1 MLEGYIDR
9 FLALIGAKQ
18 PAEAAESI
26 PNSDQAF
33 AREAKP
39 VSRSKLPT
47 SAQHPAPV
55 TVPRSASPA
64 PSAHPVAER
73 PRAVG
78 SQQVAVSVSTKVA
91 AAPSKNRTASP
102 EVVERILAIN
112 WEILSSP
119 GGKVE
124 LSPSQAKYVAL
135 LTNPRDRQNTL
146 IIADGYQMHPETSA
160 ARSHLRR
167 RGESW
172 VHEFIVD
179 LPVVRH
185 VYEKAGVV
193 TERAGGTGTA
203 AQRGKEFLDLIRK
216 AAEVKSSDMH
226 LTVYEHE
233 ARAERRED
241 GELESFDHLLSQ
253 SALEICQAAFAMA
266 DNSDPTYMP
275 LEDQEARVTKAS
287 VEAAGQKFP
296 PGVQALRLQFTY
308 LPPGGRYLVARLLYD
323 QKPGL
328 DADVDTLGFAKNHIR
343 DLNLMRSRPYGV
355 NIVSGPTGS
364 GKSTTLQR
372 ILTVLKRKHPGRN
385 ILSIEDP
392 PEYLIE
398 NVRQLAI
405 TNARTEGERS
415 AAYQKKMNSAMR
427 LDPDTIMVGEVRDGP
442 SASLMFKAAM
452 SGHGVYTTVH
462 ANTAPAILDR
472 LRDMGVEPYKLGDA
486 TLVTGL
492 VGQRLLRR
500 IKPEHGLT
508 INEARKLEILEE
520 EDFDYLVRLA
530 GPHADKVRF
539 DCALGTSDPA
549 QAKLARD
556 GRQIIAESIHP
567 DQTYLDLYFDK
578 SKSAANTYWI
588 EELGGVTMYEHA
600 MTKICEGVLCPVEFK
615 AKLGR
620 LQMVDIERR
629 DTVFKHVGV

>member
-9 FLALIGAKQ
+9 FLALIGKQ
-18 PAEAAESI
+18 PAEAAEGAPISE
-26 PNSDQAF
+26 QAF
-33 AREAKP
+33 TKEAKP
-39 VSRSKLPT
+39 VSRARPQAAAATQQS
-47 SAQHPAPV
+47 APV
-55 TVPRSASPA
+55 ARAPA
-64 PSAHPVAER
+64 PSAPAQPSPER

-78 SQQVAVSVSTKVA
+78 SQQVAVTVSTKVA
-91 AAPSKNRTASP
+91 AAPGKNRTASP
-102 EVVERILAIN
+102 EVVERILSIN
-112 WEILSSP
+112 WEILSQP
-119 GGKVE
+119 GGRVE
-124 LSPSQAKYVAL
+124 LSPSQSKYVAL
-135 LTNPRDRQNTL
+135 LTNPKDRQNTL
-146 IIADGYQMHPETSA
+146 IIADGYQIHPETSA

-172 VHEFIVD
+172 SHEFVVD
-179 LPVVRH
+179 LPVVRQ

-193 TERAGGTGTA
+193 PDRTGGTGSA

-216 AAEVKSSDMH
+216 AAEVKSSDLH

-241 GELESFDHLLSQ
+241 GELESFEHLLSQ
-253 SALEICQAAFAMA
+253 TALEICQAAFAMA

-296 PGVQALRLQFTY
+296 PGVQSLRLQFTY

-415 AAYQKKMNSAMR
+415 SAYQKKMNSAMR

-500 IKPEHGLT
+500 INPEYGLS
-508 INEARKLEILEE
+508 IAEARELHILDE
-520 EDFDYLVRLA
+520 EDLDYLVRLA
-530 GPHADKVRF
+530 GPHADLVRF
-539 DCALGTSDPA
+539 DGALGTTDPA
-549 QAKLARD
+549 QMKRARN
-556 GRQIIAESIHP
+556 GRSIIAETIYP
-567 DQTYLDLYFDK
+567 DQTFLDLYFDK
-578 SKSAANTYWI
+578 SKSSANQYWI
-588 EELGGVTMYEHA
+588 EELNGVTMYEHA
-600 MTKICEGVLCPVEFK
+600 MTLMCQGVLCPTEFI

-629 DTVFKHVGV
+629 EKVFKLVGA

>member
-1 MLEGYIDR
+1 
-9 FLALIGAKQ
+9 
-18 PAEAAESI
+18 
-26 PNSDQAF
+26 
-33 AREAKP
+33 
-39 VSRSKLPT
+39 
-47 SAQHPAPV
+47 
-55 TVPRSASPA
+55 
-64 PSAHPVAER
+64 
-73 PRAVG
+73 
-78 SQQVAVSVSTKVA
+78 
-91 AAPSKNRTASP
+91 
-102 EVVERILAIN
+102 VERILSIN
-112 WEILSSP
+112 WEILSQP

-124 LSPSQAKYVAL
+124 LSPSQSKYVAL
-135 LTNPRDRQNTL
+135 LTNPKDRQNTL
-146 IIADGYQMHPETSA
+146 IIADGFQIHPETSA

-172 VHEFIVD
+172 VHEFVVD
-179 LPVVRH
+179 LPVIRQ

-193 TERAGGTGTA
+193 PDRVGGTGNA

-233 ARAERRED
+233 AQAERRED
-241 GELESFDHLLSQ
+241 GELESFEHLLSQ
-253 SALEICQAAFAMA
+253 AALEICQAAFAMA

-275 LEDQEARVTKAS
+275 LEDQEARVTRAS

-500 IKPEHGLT
+500 IKPEHGLS
-508 INEARKLEILEE
+508 IAEARRLEILEE
-520 EDFDYLVRLA
+520 EDFDYLIRLA
-530 GPHADKVRF
+530 GPYADKVRF
-539 DCALGTSDPA
+539 DCALDTSDPKK
-549 QAKLARD
+549 AKLARD

-578 SKSAANTYWI
+578 SKSAANQYWI
-588 EELGGVTMYEHA
+588 EELHGVTMYEHA
-600 MTKICEGVLCPVEFK
+600 MTIMCQGQLCPIEFK

-629 DTVFKHVGV
+629 EKVFNLVGV

>member
-18 PAEAAESI
+18 PAEAADSGHISE
-26 PNSDQAF
+26 QAF
-33 AREAKP
+33 SEAKP
-39 VSRSKLPT
+39 
-47 SAQHPAPV
+47 APR
-55 TVPRSASPA
+55 TKPQASPA
-64 PSAHPVAER
+64 AAPAPRAVLSSSSPTAEK

-78 SQQVAVSVSTKVA
+78 SQQVAVTVSTKVA
-91 AAPSKNRTASP
+91 AAPGKNRTASP
-102 EVVERILAIN
+102 EVVERILSIN
-112 WEILSSP
+112 WEILSHP

-124 LSPSQAKYVAL
+124 LTPSQSKYVAL
-135 LTNPRDRQNTL
+135 LTNPKDRQNTL
-146 IIADGYQMHPETSA
+146 IIADGFQIHPETSA

-179 LPVVRH
+179 LPVVRQ

-193 TERAGGTGTA
+193 PDRVGGTGNA

-233 ARAERRED
+233 AQAERRED
-241 GELESFDHLLSQ
+241 GELESFEHLLSQ
-253 SALEICQAAFAMA
+253 AALEICQAAFAMA

-275 LEDQEARVTKAS
+275 LEDQEARVTRAS

-500 IKPEHGLT
+500 IKPEHGLS
-508 INEARKLEILEE
+508 IAEARRLEILEE
-520 EDFDYLVRLA
+520 EDFDYLIRLA
-530 GPHADKVRF
+530 GPYADKVRF
-539 DCALGTSDPA
+539 DCALDTSDPKK
-549 QAKLARD
+549 AKLARD

-578 SKSAANTYWI
+578 SKSAANQYWI
-588 EELGGVTMYEHA
+588 EELHGVTMYEHA
-600 MTKICEGVLCPVEFK
+600 MTIMCQGQLCPIEFK

-629 DTVFKHVGV
+629 EKVFNLVGV

>member
-1 MLEGYIDR
+1 MLDGYIDR
-9 FLALIGAKQ
+9 FLVLIGAKQ
-18 PAEAAESI
+18 PAAAPGNVTKPEVPVTRPVAS
-26 PNSDQAF
+26 
-33 AREAKP
+33 AKP
-39 VSRSKLPT
+39 AARSPSPSPVPVARSAST
-47 SAQHPAPV
+47 SAQAVPA
-55 TVPRSASPA
+55 
-64 PSAHPVAER
+64 EK

-78 SQQVAVSVSTKVA
+78 GQVAVTVSTKVS
-91 AAPSKNRTASP
+91 AAPGKNRTASP
-102 EVVERILAIN
+102 EVVERILSIN
-112 WEILSSP
+112 WEVLTGP
-119 GGKVE
+119 TGKVE
-124 LSPSQAKYVAL
+124 LSPSQSKYVAL
-135 LTNPRDRQNTL
+135 LTNPKDRQNTL
-146 IIADGYQMHPETSA
+146 IIADGFQIHPETSA

-179 LPVVRH
+179 LPVIRQ
-185 VYEKAGVV
+185 VYENAGIMPEKAFSGS
-193 TERAGGTGTA
+193 A

-216 AAEVKSSDMH
+216 SAEVKSSDMH

-233 ARAERRED
+233 AMAERRED
-241 GELESFDHLLSQ
+241 GELESFEHLLSQ
-253 SALEICQAAFAMA
+253 QALEICQAAFAMA

-323 QKPGL
+323 QKAGI
-328 DADVDTLGFAKNHIR
+328 DADVDTLGFARNHIR

-355 NIVSGPTGS
+355 NIISGPTGS

-372 ILTVLKRKHPGRN
+372 VLTALKRKHPGRN

-398 NVRQLAI
+398 RVRQLAI

-462 ANTAPAILDR
+462 ANTASAILDR

-500 IKPEHGLT
+500 INPEYGLT
-508 INEARKLEILEE
+508 ISEARGLGILED

-530 GPHADKVRF
+530 GPYADKVRF
-539 DCALGTSDPA
+539 DGALGTDDPA
-549 QAKLARD
+549 KMKRARN
-556 GRQIIAESIHP
+556 GRSIVAETIHP
-567 DQTYLDLYFDK
+567 DQTYLDYYFEK
-578 SKSAANTYWI
+578 TKSAAHRYWI
-588 EELGGVTMYEHA
+588 EEMEGVTMYEHA
-600 MTKICEGVLCPVEFK
+600 MTLMCQGLLCPTEFK

-620 LQMVDIERR
+620 LQMVDVDRR
-629 DTVFKHVGV
+629 DKVFLIVDR

>member
-18 PAEAAESI
+18 AEAATETGSF
-26 PNSDQAF
+26 PRPVAATPPQA
-33 AREAKP
+33 A
-39 VSRSKLPT
+39 SRSVQRAAPP
-47 SAQHPAPV
+47 SAIPPA
-55 TVPRSASPA
+55 RNASPPSSAAAEKPRAPGQPAQA
-64 PSAHPVAER
+64 PSPSVPVA
-73 PRAVG
+73 
-78 SQQVAVSVSTKVA
+78 TKVA
-91 AAPSKNRTASP
+91 SAAGKNRTASP

-112 WEILSSP
+112 WEVLTGA

-124 LSPSQAKYVAL
+124 LSPSQTKYVAL
-135 LTNPRDRQNTL
+135 LANPKDRQNTL
-146 IIADGYQMHPETSA
+146 IIADGFQMHPEASS

-172 VHEFIVD
+172 VHEFVVE
-179 LPVVRH
+179 LPVVRQ
-185 VYEKAGVV
+185 VYEKAGVA
-193 TERAGGTGTA
+193 TERVATGSS
-203 AQRGKEFLDLIRK
+203 AQRGKEFMDLIRK
-216 AAEVKSSDMH
+216 SADVGSSDMH

-233 ARAERRED
+233 ATAERRED
-241 GELESFDHLLSQ
+241 GELEVFDHLLSQ
-253 SALEICQAAFAMA
+253 QALEICQAAFAMA

-275 LEDQEARVTKAS
+275 LEDQEVRVTRAS
-287 VEAAGQKFP
+287 AEANGQKFP
-296 PGVQALRLQFTY
+296 PGVQSLRLQFTF

-323 QKPGL
+323 QKVGV

-355 NIVSGPTGS
+355 NIISGPTGS

-392 PEYLIE
+392 PEYVIE
-398 NVRQLAI
+398 RVRQLAI
-405 TNARTEGERS
+405 TNARTESERS

-462 ANTAPAILDR
+462 ANTASAILDR

-500 IKPEHGLT
+500 IKPEYGLT
-508 INEARKLEILEE
+508 IDEARRLEILEE
-520 EDFDYLVRLA
+520 EDFDYLMRLA

-539 DCALGTSDPA
+539 DAGLDTSDPSRM
-549 QAKLARD
+549 KVSRN
-556 GRQIIAESIHP
+556 GRSIVAETIHP
-567 DQTYLDLYFDK
+567 DQTYLDLYFEK
-578 SKSAANTYWI
+578 TKSAAHQYWI
-588 EELGGVTMYEHA
+588 EEMNGVTMYEHA
-600 MTKICEGVLCPVEFK
+600 MTLMCSGVLCPVEFK

-620 LQMVDIERR
+620 LQMVAIERR
-629 DTVFKHVGV
+629 DKVFELVGA

>member
-9 FLALIGAKQ
+9 FLALIGKQ
-18 PAEAAESI
+18 PAEAAESA
-26 PNSDQAF
+26 PSSEQAF
-33 AREAKP
+33 TKEAKP
-39 VSRSKLPT
+39 VSRPRPQT
-47 SAQHPAPV
+47 ASAATLHPAPV
-55 TVPRSASPA
+55 ARAPAAPAQSSP
-64 PSAHPVAER
+64 EK

-78 SQQVAVSVSTKVA
+78 SQQVAVTVSTKVS
-91 AAPSKNRTASP
+91 AAPGKNRTASP
-102 EVVERILAIN
+102 EVVERILSIN
-112 WEILSSP
+112 WEILSQP
-119 GGKVE
+119 GGRVE
-124 LSPSQAKYVAL
+124 LSPSQSKYVAL
-135 LTNPRDRQNTL
+135 LTNPKDRQNTL
-146 IIADGYQMHPETSA
+146 IIADGYQIHPETSA

-172 VHEFIVD
+172 SHEFVVD
-179 LPVVRH
+179 LPVIRQ

-193 TERAGGTGTA
+193 PDRIGGTGTA

-216 AAEVKSSDMH
+216 AAEVKSSDLH

-241 GELESFDHLLSQ
+241 GELESFEHLLSQ
-253 SALEICQAAFAMA
+253 AALEICQAAFAMA

-296 PGVQALRLQFTY
+296 PGVQSLRLQFTY

-415 AAYQKKMNSAMR
+415 SAYQKKMNSAMR

-500 IKPEHGLT
+500 INPEYGLS
-508 INEARKLEILEE
+508 IAQARELHILDE
-520 EDFDYLVRLA
+520 EDLDYLTRLA
-530 GPHADKVRF
+530 GPYADKVRF
-539 DCALGTSDPA
+539 DGALGTTDPA
-549 QAKLARD
+549 QMKKARN
-556 GRQIIAESIHP
+556 GRSIIAETIYP
-567 DQTYLDLYFDK
+567 DQTFLDLYFDK
-578 SKSAANTYWI
+578 SKSSANQYWI
-588 EELGGVTMYEHA
+588 EELNGVTMYEHA
-600 MTKICEGVLCPVEFK
+600 MTLMCQGLLCPTEFI

-620 LQMVDIERR
+620 LQMIDIERR
-629 DTVFKHVGV
+629 EKVFNLVGA

>member
-1 MLEGYIDR
+1 MLDGYIDR
-9 FLALIGAKQ
+9 FLVLIGAKQ
-18 PAEAAESI
+18 PEAAPETETK
-26 PNSDQAF
+26 P
-33 AREAKP
+33 EA
-39 VSRSKLPT
+39 
-47 SAQHPAPV
+47 APV
-55 TVPRSASPA
+55 RPQAAPRPVARPSAPSSPTPVARSSSPA
-64 PSAHPVAER
+64 QSVPAEK

-78 SQQVAVSVSTKVA
+78 GQVAVTVSAKVSSGGGKHK
-91 AAPSKNRTASP
+91 PASP
-102 EVVERILAIN
+102 EVVERILSIN
-112 WEILSSP
+112 WEVLTGPSA
-119 GGKVE
+119 KVE
-124 LSPSQAKYVAL
+124 LSSSQSKYVAL
-135 LTNPRDRQNTL
+135 LTNPKDRQNTL
-146 IIADGYQMHPETSA
+146 IIADGFQMHPETSA
-160 ARSHLRR
+160 AKSHLRR

-179 LPVVRH
+179 LPVIRQ
-185 VYEKAGVV
+185 VYQKAGFV
-193 TERAGGTGTA
+193 TDRVSSGSA

-216 AAEVKSSDMH
+216 SAEVGSSDMH

-233 ARAERRED
+233 AMAERRED
-241 GELESFDHLLSQ
+241 GELEAFEHLLSQ
-253 SALEICQAAFAMA
+253 QALEICQAAFAMT

-275 LEDQEARVTKAS
+275 LEDQEARVTRAS

-296 PGVQALRLQFTY
+296 DGVQALRLQFTY

-323 QKPGL
+323 QKVGV

-343 DLNLMRSRPYGV
+343 ELNLMRSRPYGV
-355 NIVSGPTGS
+355 NIISGPTGS

-372 ILTVLKRKHPGRN
+372 ILTALKRKYPGRN

-398 NVRQLAI
+398 RVRQLAI

-500 IKPEHGLT
+500 IKPEYGLT
-508 INEARKLEILEE
+508 IEEARSLGLLEE

-539 DCALGTSDPA
+539 DGAFGTTDPA
-549 QAKLARD
+549 KMKRARN
-556 GRQIIAESIHP
+556 GRSIIAEAIHP
-567 DQTYLDLYFDK
+567 DQTYLDYYFEK
-578 SKSAANTYWI
+578 TKSAAMQYWI
-588 EELGGVTMYEHA
+588 EHMNGVTMYEHA
-600 MTKICEGVLCPVEFK
+600 MTIMCQGLLCPMEFR

-620 LQMVDIERR
+620 LQMVDVDRR
-629 DTVFKHVGV
+629 EKVFKLIGV